1 MITITWVSRLI
12 LLQNFML
19 QNKDFIKRDV
29 GQCSFA
35 LLKRIKSLSL
45 PPDIA
50 LKLFDTLVKPVVL
63 YGAEV
68 WGCENCDI
76 VNKGSV
82 NIFYMFWA
90 KMITSNENKLSK
102 MIYSLI
108 YKLYEKNLFY
118 STWISSVKNILDSA
132 GFSGIWTNQ
141 SLPKSPDHFN
151 TILKLRL
158 HDLFIQN
165 WNEGITKGGKCT
177 AYRII
182 KNTFGFEKYLT
193 ELPVNNRILM
203 TKFRCRNPSLPIE
216 AGCRAQTQRDLRLCL
231 HCNDI
236 GDEYHYLLCCPL
248 FREERKKYINVKF
261 WKRPSTIQLEQLS
274 KQNDYNNVLQLSFF
288 VKVIIAKILSVLNN
302 E

>member
-1 MITITWVSRLI
+1 MVYGELGETPLHIDMILYWARLI
-12 LLQNFML
+12 NS
-19 QNKDFIKRDV
+19 K
-29 GQCSFA
+29 
-35 LLKRIKSLSL
+35 
-45 PPDIA
+45 
-50 LKLFDTLVKPVVL
+50 
-63 YGAEV
+63 
-68 WGCENCDI
+68 
-76 VNKGSV
+76 
-82 NIFYMFWA
+82 
-90 KMITSNENKLSK
+90 ENKLSK

-108 YKLYEKNLFY
+108 YKLYEKDLFH

-158 HDLFIQN
+158 HDQFIQN

-177 AYRII
+177 VYRII

-203 TKFRCRNPSLPIE
+203 TKSRCRNHRLPIE
-216 AGCRAQTQRDLRLCL
+216 AGCRA

-261 WKRPSTIQLEQLS
+261 WKRPSTFQLEQLI
-274 KQNDYNNVLQLSFF
+274 KQNDYNNVLQLSLF
-288 VKVIIAKILSVLNN
+288 VKVIIAKF
-302 E
+302 